1 MLGFL
6 FKNSLMCYA
15 VTRVQKPK
23 FPFMF
28 TLMGFTEIDDYQKS
42 IKNSRSAHHILPSTE
57 FYSSQQGDDDDNDDD
72 LTSDNDDDDEEK
84 EDSS

>member
-6 FKNSLMCYA
+6 SKNNLMCYA

-28 TLMGFTEIDDYQKS
+28 TLMGDYQKS
-42 IKNSRSAHHILPSTE
+42 IKNSKSAHHILPSTK
-57 FYSSQQGDDDDNDDD
+57 FYSSQQCDDDDDDDDDD
-72 LTSDNDDDDEEK
+72 LTSDNDDDER